1 MLEHS
6 RIRAIL
12 AAFVADKL
20 AKQYDRAT
28 WSEQGEHLREQV
40 RELCP
45 LSEQREHVIF
55 LFNGL

>member
-1 MLEHS
+1 M
-6 RIRAIL
+6 L
-12 AAFVADKL
+12 AAFVADKF

-45 LSEQREHVIF
+45 FSEQREQVIF
-55 LFNGL
+55 LFIGL